1 MAEALTGAP
10 ASIEA
15 PQVGPVDKTPA
26 RRAVDE
32 PLDRKSGLDALTD
45 LLERDDEDDV
55 LTGAPA
61 SKSERKPPQQ
71 ERASDEDD
79 DLLSYEDD
87 QPPSSEEDDDDAS
100 GEADDDADEG
110 EDEPLIAGAK
120 LPDDFVVD
128 LGNGRSA
135 TLADL
140 KRDFGQVSQKMVEFE
155 QERSA
160 KLEEVEHARR
170 EVDTQAQSLMQ
181 NAQNIRQQ
189 ANLVFAYAQT
199 YMPAQPQMPNVPYQ
213 ADPEAWHE
221 YQADVAAFQQ
231 HEQLL
236 MGLKHQLQE
245 ADAEAAR
252 RVEAEMPKI
261 IATEREKFMKRYP
274 HLRDKK
280 VAEKTMTE
288 LFDVFEREYGLPVQE
303 VQGVRDSRVM
313 SVMMDALSYRRLKAK
328 QANKKAQ
335 AQLQGKPQMIKASR
349 RQSLGEDYKWGL
361 KAKKERFGKNP
372 TKEAGVEL
380 LMDLL

>member
-1 MAEALTGAP
+1 MAEALREAP
-10 ASIEA
+10 ASSEA
-15 PQVGPVDKTPA
+15 PQVGPVDRTPV

-32 PLDRKSGLDALTD
+32 PLDKRSGLDALTD

-55 LTGAPA
+55 LTDAPA
-61 SKSERKPPQQ
+61 QKSERKPPQR
-71 ERASDEDD
+71 ERASEEDD
-79 DLLSYEDD
+79 DLLAYEEDEI
-87 QPPSSEEDDDDAS
+87 PSSEEDNDDAS
-100 GEADDDADEG
+100 GDADEDAD
-110 EDEPLIAGAK
+110 EDEDKPLVAGAK
-120 LPDDFVVD
+120 LPDDLVVD
-128 LGNGRSA
+128 LGDGRTA
-135 TLADL
+135 TVADL
-140 KRDFGQVSQKMVEFE
+140 KRDFGQISQKMAEFE

-170 EVDTQAQSLMQ
+170 EVDTQAQTLLQ

-199 YMPAQPQMPNVPYQ
+199 YMPAPPQMPQVPYQ

-221 YQADVAAFQQ
+221 YQAEVAAFQQ

-236 MGLKHQLQE
+236 MGLQHQLQA
-245 ADAEAAR
+245 ADMEAAK
-252 RVEAEMPKI
+252 RVEQEMPKI

-280 VAEKTMTE
+280 VAEKTMNE
-288 LFDVFEREYGLPVQE
+288 LFEVFEREYGLPVQE

-361 KAKKERFGKNP
+361 KAKKDRFSKNP

-380 LMDLL
+380 IMDLL